1 MLVLESRRLTPTN
14 MHVHGIYMVKYNATL
29 IYLDI
34 VECVLVHGVGWSL
47 SVQFEHNHPTI
58 MPYTMRQ

>member
-1 MLVLESRRLTPTN
+1 
-14 MHVHGIYMVKYNATL
+14 MVKYNATL